1 MGNGIYNRMELI
13 LDRPFN
19 LKHTLECGQFFR
31 WEMIDN
37 WYWVNTRDIYFR
49 IKQEGNKL
57 VYQSNED
64 FDIARFFRLDD
75 DLERITDAI
84 SKDDT
89 MKAAVNTYKGLRLI
103 RQDPWECMISYII
116 SARNNIPSIRRT
128 IETLSRNYGTPIFL
142 EERTSY
148 SFPTPEQLSK
158 ASVEDLFKAGLSFRA
173 KNAHPTIKKF
183 AEEQIELFELID
195 KPYAEARKSLM
206 EHMGIGG
213 KVADCISL
221 FSLEKME
228 SFPVDVWIKRFM
240 EKTYFNGE
248 KTPIKKINKFAADY
262 FREYAGYAQEYMY
275 HYSRNPIAQ
284 RTTVTA

>member
-1 MGNGIYNRMELI
+1 MELI
-13 LDRPFN
+13 LDRPFD

-31 WEMIDN
+31 WELVDG

-57 VYQSNED
+57 LYKSNED
-64 FDIARFFRLDD
+64 FDIARFFRFDD
-75 DLERITDAI
+75 DLERIMDAI
-84 SKDDT
+84 SKDKT
-89 MKAAVNTYKGLRLI
+89 MKEAVNAHKGLRII

-128 IETLSRNYGTPIFL
+128 IETLSKAYGTELFL

-173 KNAHPTIKKF
+173 KHAHPTIQKF
-183 AEEQIELFELID
+183 AEEEIELFELID
-195 KPYAEARKSLM
+195 RPYKEARESLM
-206 EHMGIGG
+206 KHMGIGG
-213 KVADCISL
+213 KVADCIAL

-228 SFPVDVWIKRFM
+228 SFPVDVWIKRFV
-240 EKTYFNGE
+240 EKTYFNGQ
-248 KTPIKKINKFAADY
+248 KMPIKKINDFAKEY
-262 FREYAGYAQEYMY
+262 FGSYAGYAQEYMY
-275 HYSRNPIAQ
+275 YYSRSKPIAQ
-284 RTTVTA
+284 QTTVTA